1 MFDWIFYDEEGW
13 LTEGARSNIVL
24 LLDGSYYTPALRGG
38 MLNGVMRQK
47 LLLEGRILERKL
59 RVEDLS
65 RAQKVFCINAL
76 RSMLEVEYVEVKLG

>member
-1 MFDWIFYDEEGW
+1 
-13 LTEGARSNIVL
+13 
-24 LLDGSYYTPALRGG
+24 

-47 LLLEGRILERKL
+47 LLQEGRILERKL

-76 RSMLEVEYVEVKLG
+76 RGMLEVEYVEVKRG